1 MTNELGVMEGGAGS
15 APTSI
20 PNFFHRVSADF
31 ALPQSW
37 KARMGGTAVIARA
50 LAIGVL
56 MIYSLTGTAGELKK
70 QYWATSLT
78 NTVDD
83 SLLQGLY
90 EAVGRGEVGWLDVD
104 PKNPIPPMAAGINLI
119 LYHVGGYCYIG
130 SDCDRFPSSEPTGD
144 RWSNTERVIDLND
157 PAARKIVIED
167 LVTTVQQGDEVAPA
181 GSIVGVHLDN
191 VHRLSA
197 QGLADVFNDFLKAV
211 EAARH
216 QGLISKSRKI
226 GYVAKNNP
234 KAFKQ
239 ALDQR
244 LLDVSPLYQINENAK
259 LDRDGML
266 DNSSRVAQQIG
277 RQYCIPVFLKTF
289 GSDVAYTIEQ
299 DGNRE
304 NVYLSE
310 DMTRRMAQMPNI
322 AGVAW
327 SVDEGS
333 YHPTIFVQGSPVP
346 QAPLPLGDCRG
357 E

>member
-1 MTNELGVMEGGAGS
+1 MFYELRNRG
-15 APTSI
+15 T
-20 PNFFHRVSADF
+20 SADF
-31 ALPQSW
+31 ALPRSW
-37 KARMGGTAVIARA
+37 KAGMGGTAVIAGV
-50 LAIGVL
+50 LAIGGL
-56 MIYSLTGTAGELKK
+56 LINSLTGTAGELKK

-78 NTVDD
+78 SAVDAN
-83 SLLQGLY
+83 LVQGLY
-90 EAVGRGEVGWLDVD
+90 AAVARGEVGWLDID
-104 PKNPIPPMAAGINLI
+104 PKNPIPPMTSGINLI

-144 RWSNTERVIDLND
+144 RWGNTERVIDLDD
-157 PAARKIVIED
+157 PATRKIVIED
-167 LVTTVQQGDEVAPA
+167 LVTIVQQGDQVAPA

-191 VHRLSA
+191 VHRLGA
-197 QGLADVFNDFLKAV
+197 QGLADVFNEFLKAA

-216 QGLISKSRKI
+216 QGLISKSREI

-244 LLDVSPLYQINENAK
+244 LLDVSPVYQINENAK
-259 LDRDGML
+259 LNQDGKL
-266 DNSSRVAQQIG
+266 NDSSRVAQQIG

-299 DGNRE
+299 DGSRE
-304 NVYLSE
+304 DVYLSE

-322 AGVAW
+322 SGVAW
-327 SVDEGS
+327 SIDEGS
-333 YHPTIFVQGSPVP
+333 YQPTIFVQGSPVP

>member
-1 MTNELGVMEGGAGS
+1 MTTELDVIERGVG
-15 APTSI
+15 SI
-20 PNFFHRVSADF
+20 PISMPNSFRRVRADF
-31 ALPQSW
+31 VSPQSL
-37 KARMGGTAVIARA
+37 MGGTIVIAGA
-50 LAIGVL
+50 LAIGL
-56 MIYSLTGTAGELKK
+56 LLIYSLTGTAGELKK

-78 NTVDD
+78 RAVDD

-90 EAVGRGEVGWLDVD
+90 KAVARGEVGWLDVD
-104 PKNPIPPMAAGINLI
+104 PEHPIPPMAPGINLI
-119 LYHVGGYCYIG
+119 LYHVGGNCYTG
-130 SDCDRFPSSEPTGD
+130 SDCDRFPSTEPTGD
-144 RWSNTERVIDLND
+144 RWSNTERLIDLSD
-157 PAARKIVIED
+157 QAARKIVIED
-167 LVTTVQQGDEVAPA
+167 LVMMVRQGDEVAPD

-211 EAARH
+211 ETARH
-216 QGLISKSRKI
+216 QGLISKSRVI

-244 LLDVSPLYQINENAK
+244 LLDVSPLYQINENARLSQDEI
-259 LDRDGML
+259 LD
-266 DNSSRVAQQIG
+266 SASRLAQQIG

-289 GSDVAYTIEQ
+289 GSDVAYTMQQ
-299 DGNRE
+299 DGDQE
-304 NVYLSE
+304 NVYVSE
-310 DMTRRMAQMPNI
+310 DMTRRMSQMPNI
-322 AGVAW
+322 SGVAW

-346 QAPLPLGDCRG
+346 HAPLPFGDCRG